1 MRRRWGDGGICGVG
15 KMAWWRNT
23 DKKWRQKY
31 KKKTRKKNPKKS
43 VCRRGGPI
51 CCNRQLWDYRQ
62 HRHQTMIVGDVC
74 VSVQGGGAIMYYPP
88 PSPPCIPLSL
98 SFSLPPTAAL
108 MGHSLSFAH
117 CGNWCMWGG
126 VTCAQLPL
134 CVCQRIRKWNS
145 LKSAVRLPS
154 SSKMTH
160 FHYSLGDRTDFSVRC
175 PPAYIMI
182 CNSEDNLYR
191 EINFAKEHLNKW
203 MLN

>member
-31 KKKTRKKNPKKS
+31 KKKHVKKPPRRACAGGEGRSAVTDNCGIIDNTDTRQWLLVMY
-43 VCRRGGPI
+43 VCLCREGG
-51 CCNRQLWDYRQ
+51 QLCI
-62 HRHQTMIVGDVC
+62 T
-74 VSVQGGGAIMYYPP
+74 PP

>member
-1 MRRRWGDGGICGVG
+1 MEWVKWHDGETQTRNGD
-15 KMAWWRNT
+15 RNI
-23 DKKWRQKY
+23 

-88 PSPPCIPLSL
+88 SPPCIPLSL

-117 CGNWCMWGG
+117 CGNWCM
-126 VTCAQLPL
+126 
-134 CVCQRIRKWNS
+134 
-145 LKSAVRLPS
+145 
-154 SSKMTH
+154 
-160 FHYSLGDRTDFSVRC
+160 
-175 PPAYIMI
+175 
-182 CNSEDNLYR
+182 
-191 EINFAKEHLNKW
+191 
-203 MLN
+203 